1 MTSEAAAMSE
11 NIKDRLKASYDAVA
25 STYNEWTIPHSQQR
39 IKYLDKALEYLDLK
53 SDPEKKSPTFL
64 ELGCGCGLP
73 ITKKLLETHPSAKV
87 IANDLSTTQISI
99 AKENLISGPEDEVAK
114 RLELIPGDMSALTFP
129 NESLDLVVA
138 FYSIIH
144 LPRVE
149 QTALLGRI
157 AQWLKPGGYFVANFS
172 AEEAEAIVM
181 DKWLEDKDWM
191 FWSGW
196 GQAKTLETMKEAG
209 LEVRVASV
217 DKDVVDGVSFL
228 WTVANR

>member
-1 MTSEAAAMSE
+1 MTSEAATMPE
-11 NIKDRLKASYDAVA
+11 NIKERLKASYDAIA

-39 IKYLDKALEYLDLK
+39 MKYLGKALDYLNVQAN
-53 SDPEKKSPTFL
+53 PEKSPTFL

-73 ITKKLLETHPSAKV
+73 VTKKLLEIHPSAKV

-99 AKENLISGPEDEVAK
+99 AKENLISGPEDEVAQ
-114 RLELIPGDMSALTFP
+114 RLGLIAGDMSALTFP

-144 LPRVE
+144 LPRAE
-149 QTALLGRI
+149 QTALLERI
-157 AQWLKPGGYFVANFS
+157 AQWLKPGGYLVVNFS
-172 AEEAEAIVM
+172 AEEMESAVM

-209 LEVRVASV
+209 LEVLVASV
-217 DKDVVDGVSFL
+217 DEDVVDGVSFL
-228 WTVANR
+228 WTVAKR